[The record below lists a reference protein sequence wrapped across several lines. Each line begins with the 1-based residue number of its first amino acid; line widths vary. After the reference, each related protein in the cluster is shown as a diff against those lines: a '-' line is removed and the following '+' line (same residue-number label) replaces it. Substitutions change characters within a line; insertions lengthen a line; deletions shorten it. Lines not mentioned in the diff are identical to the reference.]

1 MVAFR
6 ISQNGGWN
14 GVGPALPLLKAAV
27 AQGLRNAGRGLTEMV
42 GQSIE
47 ISSPEVGLVPVEAIM
62 DRAGGPANPVLAIY
76 LAVSGDISGHLV
88 LLLDLD
94 SAAGLAGVLLEAP
107 AEQRT
112 FGDGAAERRGL
123 DSMELSALGE
133 AGNLAGSLVLNAL
146 ADASGLKIYPST
158 PAVVSDMAGAILSS
172 IVADLI
178 ISYDEVLLIE
188 TGFRGSRD
196 RINGM
201 FFFLPH
207 LESLHILSEALE
219 KKSCSQNY

>member
-1 MVAFR
+1 MIAFEV
-6 ISQNGGWN
+6 SQGRGWN
-14 GVGPALPLLKAAV
+14 GVGPALPLLKKAV
-27 AQGLRNAGRGLTEMV
+27 AEGLRNAGRGLTEMV
-42 GQSIE
+42 GQLIE
-47 ISSPEVGLVPVEAIM
+47 ITSPKVGLVPVESVI

-76 LAVSGDISGHLV
+76 LAVSGDISGHLA

-94 SAAGLAGVLLEAP
+94 SAARLAALLLEVP
-107 AEQRT
+107 IEDRT
-112 FGDGAAERRGL
+112 PGAGAAQGREL
-123 DSMELSALGE
+123 DPMELSALGE

-146 ADASGLKIYPST
+146 SDASGLKICPST

-178 ISYDEVLLIE
+178 ISYDEVLLME
-188 TGFRGSRD
+188 TGFRGSGD

-207 LESLHILSEALE
+207 LESLHILIEVLQKNA
-219 KKSCSQNY
+219 C